1 MPRFIKSTQNA
12 QGLRAPCLRRL
23 ATIIGMLVVT
33 MVIPVVGHSAPP
45 VPFAELPAWTQQG
58 CRNLSD
64 INDAV
69 ENIQAIMAEE
79 IEPPVIT
86 TTYRDELLSWR
97 QRWST
102 QNANA
107 YTSAVNAIDR
117 LVNATLPG
125 AWREAFLK
133 LPDASICTRFVPG
146 GAYMSVVSYMVLG
159 FGTTAAITAAIVD
172 IELDNGT
179 LTDQG
184 NDGQKDEL
192 TISLED
198 LRQILVSRLDSNLI
212 GNGCSG
218 VTTCVR
224 LAELRS
230 NLGTY
235 LANLTSCFGGVR
247 RVDKGDAQSLRK
259 ELQITKI
266 SGTSSYKL
274 GGNQFAVTNSNF
286 KDQVASA
293 YMSKVTVGFYRLLA
307 GQAKG
312 AIPSMGCPK

>member
-1 MPRFIKSTQNA
+1 MPDITVCGQ
-12 QGLRAPCLRRL
+12 L
-23 ATIIGMLVVT
+23 A
-33 MVIPVVGHSAPP
+33 
-45 VPFAELPAWTQQG
+45 
-58 CRNLSD
+58 
-64 INDAV
+64 
-69 ENIQAIMAEE
+69 
-79 IEPPVIT
+79 
-86 TTYRDELLSWR
+86 
-97 QRWST
+97 
-102 QNANA
+102 
-107 YTSAVNAIDR
+107 
-117 LVNATLPG
+117 
-125 AWREAFLK
+125 
-133 LPDASICTRFVPG
+133 PG
-146 GAYMSVVSYMVLG
+146 GHYMHVWSYRVLG
-159 FGTTAAITAAIVD
+159 LGLAAAITAAIVD
-172 IELDNGT
+172 IALDKGKVI
-179 LTDQG
+179 DGQ
-184 NDGQKDEL
+184 NDGKKDEL
-192 TISLED
+192 TISLDD
-198 LRQILVSRLDSNLI
+198 LRQLLVSRLDSNLI

-247 RVDKGDAQSLRK
+247 RVYTDAAKSLRQ